1 MPSVSIPLLAA
12 GAGFGASKLFGS
24 SGDNPTAPNPPA
36 PPPIPPS
43 ANPSSFAN
51 PAVQSATG
59 GAKRRQAAAGANM
72 DQTLFT
78 GPEGISGGAPTA
90 KQTLGA

>member
-1 MPSVSIPLLAA
+1 MPTVSLPALGLAA
-12 GAGFGASKLFGS
+12 YALSRD
-24 SGDNPTAPNPPA
+24 SGGNPAAPNPPP

-78 GPEGISGGAPTA
+78 GPEGVSGGAPTA